1 MTYIELGLTDYGVM
15 LYGRV
20 DDDGLMRVTCTAD
33 NPDYQ
38 AWLNPKAALSTPNVQ
53 VKLDKWNYRVI
64 CSNHGTYTYG
74 ADSRAVTQSL

>member
-1 MTYIELGLTDYGVM
+1 MIETFEMEDANGITEYVRIVNGDTATIMTKENYDKQ
-15 LYGRV
+15 
-20 DDDGLMRVTCTAD
+20 
-33 NPDYQ
+33 Q
-38 AWLNPKAALSTPNVQ
+38 AEAALSTPNVQ